1 MIVKLSLGELER
13 ARLVLR
19 GGSVLDWHRLDVGS
33 LDECLAILRA
43 NGFDLEDEGDRSYLK
58 NMRLSA
64 IDYLTRNFGFS
75 FLPEIFNAPSAGDL
89 MLLAAGKDSLRRR
102 QACVVLKV
110 MHVLHHAEAMELKS
124 RLNIA
129 EHELYHIVE
138 DKAVRVIEAMK
149 ERGYP
154 IVDFQCSRKTRDS
167 IITKLLHKK
176 QGNRALLYDMIRFRI
191 VTATAEEIVPA
202 IAYLS
207 IHLFPFHY
215 TVPGESR
222 NSIFDFRDFIRRH
235 PRISRMIPEFQVDLM
250 YENEMRGPSNPETN
264 DTFRTASFV
273 VDIPIRLDDRQLEL
287 WAPGARL
294 SSRVVHVL
302 AEFQIVDEASHAGN
316 EQGEASHVRYKDR
329 RLSRVKERLLRGRM
343 VWNDKAGE

>member
-1 MIVKLSLGELER
+1 
-13 ARLVLR
+13 
-19 GGSVLDWHRLDVGS
+19 
-33 LDECLAILRA
+33 
-43 NGFDLEDEGDRSYLK
+43 
-58 NMRLSA
+58 
-64 IDYLTRNFGFS
+64 
-75 FLPEIFNAPSAGDL
+75 
-89 MLLAAGKDSLRRR
+89 
-102 QACVVLKV
+102 
-110 MHVLHHAEAMELKS
+110 MELKS

-264 DTFRTASFV
+264 DRFRTASFV

-287 WAPGARL
+287 WAPGARF